1 MSDNKKLYVYSGLAI
16 ALAVVGYFVI
26 TYKKPLLIKEE
37 DTAGEEDEKNDVVN
51 LPSGSTITTQQALIE
66 PTLAEILKLPLAQIK
81 LKMLNKN
88 IYTKIENVNPRQ
100 TPYVNNG
107 WFVNNGVG
115 GRITE
120 KGTFAGTVMDV
131 QKDSGSMT
139 NRDGNVYN
147 WFKLKPSPTALS
159 QIQKDSNV
167 LLGSVRTSPYW
178 LREDV
183 ITIK

>member
-1 MSDNKKLYVYSGLAI
+1 MSDNKKLYIYSGLAI
-16 ALAVVGYFVI
+16 ALAVVGYLVI
-26 TYKKPLLIKEE
+26 TNKKPLSIKEG
-37 DTAGEEDEKNDVVN
+37 DTIGEQDEQGDVVT
-51 LPSGSTITTQQALIE
+51 LPSGSTITSQQALIE
-66 PTLAEILKLPLAQIK
+66 PTLAEILKLPLAEIK

-107 WFVNNGVG
+107 WLVNNGVG

-131 QKDSGSMT
+131 QKDSGSMS
-139 NRDGNVYN
+139 NRDGKVYN
-147 WFKLKPSPTALS
+147 WFKLKPSPTALN
-159 QIQKDSNV
+159 QIKKDSNV
-167 LLGSVRTSPYW
+167 LLGSVKTAPYW